1 MERNQSLGKDA
12 GEGPD
17 ITERRMNMIS
27 DEILS
32 KFTEKEI
39 QLIKSVNMWPPRRK
53 PWTEKDL
60 RLFLKFIEISF
71 PEAVEDVYGT

>member
-1 MERNQSLGKDA
+1 
-12 GEGPD
+12 
-17 ITERRMNMIS
+17 MIS
-27 DEILS
+27 DEVLR
-32 KFTEKEI
+32 KFTDKEI

-71 PEAVEDVYGT
+71 PEAVADIYGT